1 MAKAKSPQSAK
12 SRQSTQSQTS
22 GQKSSSKK
30 SASRKKQPPAER
42 PRSAAAIRYQ
52 EQEERRLKR
61 NNQFFAIVLFAVG
74 LFFCAVS
81 FFDGPRLWGF
91 LHSLQRGLCGPMSY
105 GIGPLLIYIAVMVTL
120 EKEHTEVHNRVWQ
133 MIGML
138 ILLCGIAQ
146 LFFGEPTGESF
157 FIKVKNLY
165 TDGVQLKSGGL
176 LAGVLCWP
184 LMSLMGRK
192 GAIII
197 HVLLTFVFL
206 MLLSGSTLLG
216 FFRGCAKPVKQ
227 MEQTYVRK
235 REQREQREQ
244 QEEQRR
250 TGRFDLDIPLDG
262 EGREMPQHPVVSPAE
277 SFDSAVDRFRESP
290 DALAQRRRK
299 KKKEPEPA
307 LPVDP
312 ATGEVL
318 QPVAESDPLAGLVE
332 VVPDELLQKET
343 DPEGLPF
350 DPDPAPAAQ
359 SAASPAAAVTDDA
372 AAVIDEILAAEA
384 EKKLPGDVQN
394 PDEPLG
400 DMIQWAIDEF
410 KKEPARDPLPPVPEE
425 RPAAAAP
432 AAAVSA
438 GIPVPEIE
446 VMPAEQVYRF
456 PPVSLLKPPRASNNA
471 DVSEELKANAAK
483 LVETLKSFGVQTK
496 IIDIC
501 RGPTVTRYELQPSA
515 GVKISKIT
523 GLADDIA
530 LNLAT
535 AGVRIEAPIP
545 NKPAV
550 GIEVPNRVVD
560 MVSIREL
567 IDSDEFRTAKGVL
580 PAVFGRDIAGAIT
593 IGDIAAMPH
602 VLIAGTTGS
611 GKSVCVN
618 SVIISLLY
626 KFSPKDLRLIMI
638 DPKMVELVVYNGIP
652 HLLIPVVTDPRK
664 AAGAL
669 GWAVNEML
677 KRYNLFSENGV
688 RDIKGYNRLA
698 ESSDQLEHMPH
709 MVIVIDELSDLM
721 MAAPNEVEDAIC
733 RLAQMARAA
742 GMYLIIATQ
751 RPSVDVVTGLIKANI
766 PSRIALTVSSQVD
779 SRTIIDTGGAEKLLG
794 KGDMLYYPVG
804 FPKPVRVQGCFVSDG
819 EVEAVVK
826 YIKDGQQQEVEYD
839 SAIMEEIER
848 QAAAEP
854 GKKGDKGA
862 ASDDDSDPLFV
873 DAVDAVL
880 DAGQA
885 STSYLQ
891 RRLKVGYARAA
902 RIMDEL
908 EDRGIVGPQ
917 DGSKPRELTVTRAQW
932 QEIKERM
939 AEY

>member
-1 MAKAKSPQSAK
+1 MANDPKRSPKDSSGKKNTSSQKSSSASK
-12 SRQSTQSQTS
+12 S
-22 GQKSSSKK
+22 SSSKK
-30 SASRKKQPPAER
+30 SSSAKGSSKKSQPSAER
-42 PRSAAAIRYQ
+42 PRSAAAIKYH
-52 EQEERRLKR
+52 EQEERRLHR
-61 NNQFFAIVLFAVG
+61 NNQFFAIILFALG
-74 LFFCAVS
+74 LFFMAVS
-81 FFDGPRLWGF
+81 FIDGPRLWGF
-91 LHSLQRGLCGPMSY
+91 LHDLQRGVCGPISY
-105 GIGPLLIYIAVMVTL
+105 GIGPLLIYIAIMITL
-120 EKEHTEVHNRVWQ
+120 EKEHSEVHTRVWQ

-146 LFFGEPTGESF
+146 LFFGEPVGEGF
-157 FIKVKNLY
+157 FQKVVNLY
-165 TDGVQLKSGGL
+165 LNGVQLKSGGL

-184 LMSLMGRK
+184 LMALMGRT
-192 GAIII
+192 GTIII

-216 FFRGCAKPVKQ
+216 FFQNCAKPVKQ
-227 MEQTYVRK
+227 IERTYVRK
-235 REQREQREQ
+235 REEREIREQER
-244 QEEQRR
+244 QERAA
-250 TGRFDLDIPLDG
+250 RFDLDVPLGG
-262 EGREMPQHPVVSPAE
+262 EKEMPQHPVTSPSEDFA
-277 SFDSAVDRFRESP
+277 SAIDRFKESP
-290 DALAQRRRK
+290 DTVAQRRRK
-299 KKKEPEPA
+299 KKEEPA
-307 LPVDP
+307 PVSAVEPARVDP

-318 QPVAESDPLAGLVE
+318 SDFDLDLSAFDVKEEESLPEDKPFEEMVE
-332 VVPDELLQKET
+332 VLPADLLQTEPRE
-343 DPEGLPF
+343 PEELPF
-350 DPDPAPAAQ
+350 DPDDE
-359 SAASPAAAVTDDA
+359 DDA
-372 AAVIDEILAAEA
+372 EILPPETDIPT
-384 EKKLPGDVQN
+384 EGLPLD
-394 PDEPLG
+394 
-400 DMIQWAIDEF
+400 DMISKAIDEF
-410 KKEPARDPLPPVPEE
+410 KKDSPLPPVPEE
-425 RPAAAAP
+425 RDPAA
-432 AAAVSA
+432 
-438 GIPVPEIE
+438 VPEAETADPFPQIE
-446 VMPAEQVYRF
+446 IIPAEPVYRF
-456 PPVSLLKPPRASNNA
+456 PPVSLLKPPKASNST

-483 LVETLKSFGVQTK
+483 LVDTLKSFGVQTK
-496 IIDIC
+496 IIDIS

-523 GLADDIA
+523 SLADDIA

-580 PAVFGRDIAGAIT
+580 PAVLGRDIAGTIT
-593 IGDIAAMPH
+593 VADIAAMPH

-618 SVIISLLY
+618 SIIISLLY
-626 KFSPKDLRLIMI
+626 KFSPKDLRIIMI

-677 KRYNLFSENGV
+677 KRYNIFSENGV

-698 ESSDQLEHMPH
+698 ESSDELEHMPN

-721 MAAPNEVEDAIC
+721 MAAPSEVEDAIC

-779 SRTIIDTGGAEKLLG
+779 SRTIIDSAGAEKLLG
-794 KGDMLYYPVG
+794 KGDMLYYPTG

-819 EVEAVVK
+819 EVEAVVE
-826 YIKDGQQQEVEYD
+826 YIKDSLKEKVEYD
-839 SAIMEEIER
+839 SAIIEEIDR
-848 QAAAEP
+848 QAAAESG
-854 GKKGDKGA
+854 GKGGGA
-862 ASDDDSDPLFV
+862 SSDESDPLYV
-873 DAVDAVL
+873 DAVDAIL

-891 RRLKVGYARAA
+891 RKLKVGYARAA

-917 DGSKPRELTVTRAQW
+917 EGSKPRELQVTRAQW

-939 AEY
+939 TEY

>member
-1 MAKAKSPQSAK
+1 M
-12 SRQSTQSQTS
+12 
-22 GQKSSSKK
+22 
-30 SASRKKQPPAER
+30 
-42 PRSAAAIRYQ
+42 I
-52 EQEERRLKR
+52 
-61 NNQFFAIVLFAVG
+61 
-74 LFFCAVS
+74 
-81 FFDGPRLWGF
+81 
-91 LHSLQRGLCGPMSY
+91 
-105 GIGPLLIYIAVMVTL
+105 TL
-120 EKEHTEVHNRVWQ
+120 EKEHSEVHVRIWQ

-146 LFFGEPTGESF
+146 LVYGEPTGETF
-157 FIKVKNLY
+157 FKKLANFY
-165 TDGVQLKSGGL
+165 ANGVQMKSGGL
-176 LAGVLCWP
+176 LAAVLCWP
-184 LMSLMGRK
+184 LLELMGRK
-192 GAIII
+192 GTIII
-197 HVLLTFVFL
+197 HAILTFVFL
-206 MLLSGSTLLG
+206 MLLSGFTLIG

-227 MEQTYVRK
+227 IEKTYVRRREEREL
-235 REQREQREQ
+235 REQECAA
-244 QEEQRR
+244 
-250 TGRFDLDIPLDG
+250 RFDPDVPLEG
-262 EGREMPQHPVVSPAE
+262 EEDMPRHPVTSPSEDFA
-277 SFDSAVDRFRESP
+277 SAIDRFKENPES
-290 DALAQRRRK
+290 AAKRRRK
-299 KKKEPEPA
+299 KKEEPAPEPVSA
-307 LPVDP
+307 PAAANLDP
-312 ATGEVL
+312 ATGEVFDIDPGIFGL
-318 QPVAESDPLAGLVE
+318 PAEEPVPAEPSHNVE
-332 VVPDELLQKET
+332 VIPADILQSASEKKPVKE
-343 DPEGLPF
+343 PGEEEIPGEEFPF
-350 DPDPAPAAQ
+350 DPD
-359 SAASPAAAVTDDA
+359 
-372 AAVIDEILAAEA
+372 DEIVPPEIPT
-384 EKKLPGDVQN
+384 EGLPLDQ
-394 PDEPLG
+394 
-400 DMIQWAIDEF
+400 MITKAIDEF
-410 KKEPARDPLPPVPEE
+410 KKDSPAASGDKDPAADPGGLPP
-425 RPAAAAP
+425 
-432 AAAVSA
+432 
-438 GIPVPEIE
+438 IEILPTE
-446 VMPAEQVYRF
+446 PVYRF
-456 PPVSLLKPPRASNNA
+456 PPVSLLKPPKASSA
-471 DVSEELKANAAK
+471 TDVSEELKANAAK

-496 IIDIC
+496 IIDIS

-523 GLADDIA
+523 SLADDIA

-567 IDSDEFRTAKGVL
+567 IDSEEFRTAKGTL
-580 PAVFGRDIAGAIT
+580 PAVLGRDIAGTIT
-593 IGDIAAMPH
+593 IADMAAMPH

-618 SVIISLLY
+618 SIIVSLLY
-626 KFSPKDLRLIMI
+626 KFSPKDLRIIMI

-698 ESSDQLEHMPH
+698 ESSDTLEHMPN

-751 RPSVDVVTGLIKANI
+751 RPSADVVTGLIKANI

-779 SRTIIDTGGAEKLLG
+779 SRTIIDSAGAEKLLG
-794 KGDMLYYPVG
+794 KGDMLYYPTG
-804 FPKPVRVQGCFVSDG
+804 FPKPLRVQGCFVSDS
-819 EVEAVVK
+819 EVEAVVS
-826 YIKDGQQQEVEYD
+826 YIKESLKEQVEYD
-839 SAIMEEIER
+839 AGIIEEINR
-848 QAAAEP
+848 QAAADS
-854 GKKGDKGA
+854 GKGGGGSSGDE
-862 ASDDDSDPLFV
+862 SDPLYI

-891 RRLKVGYARAA
+891 RKLKVGYARAA

-917 DGSKPRELTVTRAQW
+917 EGSKPRELQVTRAQW